1 MSKLVPED
9 APVLVATGIAEDK
22 IEADLMPAV
31 IETVP
36 ATIPAHHI
44 QCCYE
49 ALKNGSSVDSAAS
62 LAGIPRAVAAIVAKE
77 ISTCADKLGAA
88 APAACKA
95 EAEKVEA
102 KPIEEPIEEPKG
114 ELGEGE
120 VIP

>member
-88 APAACKA
+88 ARQR
-95 EAEKVEA
+95 A
-102 KPIEEPIEEPKG
+102 KPRLRRLKPSPSRSPSRSRRANWARG
-114 ELGEGE
+114 R
-120 VIP
+120 